1 MGKQGINHSDISTFA
16 QVKVNFPKVK
26 VDEFSLQYKRSRERL
41 VFYLNEN
48 SDLTLK
54 KMLLPGSFANGKT
67 LQPINDARQID
78 LCDQA

>member
-26 VDEFSLQYKRSRERL
+26 VDEFSLQSKRSRERL

-54 KMLLPGSFANGKT
+54 KMLLPGSFANGKA
-67 LQPINDARQID
+67 LQSINDVGQIH
-78 LCDQA
+78 LCD